1 MSSTENEK
9 KKKTVS
15 KEEWEQRL
23 AEVKVN
29 KQDLNQL
36 VMNYLVVEGY
46 RDAAEQFSLESGLE
60 PTVDL
65 QSIQERMDIRHA
77 VQSGDIDTAID
88 LVNELNPE
96 ILDTNPQLSF
106 HLQQQRLIELIR
118 QGAFQEALEFAT
130 EEMAPRGEEHPE
142 FLAELERTMA
152 LLAFQDTI
160 DSPVGELLHPGQR
173 QKTASELNA
182 AILINQSQEK
192 DPKLP
197 NLLKML
203 AWSQEQL
210 DERMN
215 YPKIE
220 NWVKAD
226 LVVRDE
232 NGNQMEED
240 TSL

>member
-1 MSSTENEK
+1 MLNFLLFT
-9 KKKTVS
+9 
-15 KEEWEQRL
+15 R
-23 AEVKVN
+23 
-29 KQDLNQL
+29 DLNQV

-46 RDAAEQFSLESGLE
+46 RDAAEQFSFESGLE
-60 PTVDL
+60 PTFDL
-65 QSIQERMDIRHA
+65 DSIEERMSIRQA
-77 VQSGDIDTAID
+77 IQSGDIDTAID
-88 LVNELNPE
+88 LVNDLNPE

-106 HLQQQRLIELIR
+106 HLQQQKLIEFIR

-142 FLAELERTMA
+142 FLEELERTMA
-152 LLAFQDTI
+152 LLAFQNVME
-160 DSPVGELLHPGQR
+160 SPVQELLHPGQR
-173 QKTASELNA
+173 QRTANEVNV
-182 AILINQSQEK
+182 AILVNQSQEK
-192 DPKLP
+192 DSKLP

-203 AWSQEQL
+203 AWGQEQL
-210 DERMN
+210 DERIN
-215 YPKIE
+215 FPKIE